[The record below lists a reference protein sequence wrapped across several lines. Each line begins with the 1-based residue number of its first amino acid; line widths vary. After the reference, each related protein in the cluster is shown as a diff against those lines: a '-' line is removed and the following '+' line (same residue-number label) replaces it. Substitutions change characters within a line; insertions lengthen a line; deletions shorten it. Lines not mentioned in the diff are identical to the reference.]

1 MVFGLRDR
9 IMMSYMKALHD
20 LGKKVLICVPT
31 ETKKKMVMQW
41 YGFPSECIRVMDE
54 IAGRDAD
61 WVSMED
67 VPLEYFA
74 IDEYAPYK

>member
-1 MVFGLRDR
+1 
-9 IMMSYMKALHD
+9 
-20 LGKKVLICVPT
+20 
-31 ETKKKMVMQW
+31 MVMQW